1 MKDLIGSLG
10 RHRGLKL
17 LSLLLAVAL
26 WAAVG
31 IEEPTETT
39 LSMALELVNPPPR
52 MMITSE
58 IPPALQVRVM
68 GPGSVVRRLTQSRLV
83 QTIDLAGFK
92 RGRHAIPLGA
102 KTFNFPRGVQV
113 TRVQPNP
120 LMVTLSPAMVKTLQ
134 VHPLLDGP
142 PPEGYE
148 IVGVR
153 ARPSQISVKGP
164 TTEISDLKFLPT
176 IPLDVSQLTAGA
188 TLAGE
193 LDLKNLHLA
202 LQDQSPILVDVNVE
216 PKIISRTISGVQ
228 VTAAPQKA
236 RLSPSKVSLTLKGPM
251 LLLKP
256 LKPGELHPAV
266 DTSNLAPGRH
276 RLNVSINLPPSLE
289 LMRLH
294 PATIT
299 AWVEKSP

>member
-31 IEEPTETT
+31 IEKPTETT

-52 MMITSE
+52 MVITSE
-58 IPPALQVRVM
+58 IPSSIQVRVM
-68 GPGSVVRRLTQSRLV
+68 GPGSIIRKLTQSRLV
-83 QTIDLAGFK
+83 QTIDLTGFK
-92 RGRHAIPLGA
+92 SGRHAIPLGS

-120 LMVTLSPAMVKTLQ
+120 LMLTLSPAMVRTLE
-134 VHPLLDGP
+134 VRPILAGK

-148 IVGVR
+148 ITVVR
-153 ARPSQISVKGP
+153 TRPSQVSVKGP
-164 TTEISDLKFLPT
+164 TMEIADLKFLPT
-176 IPLDVSQLTAGA
+176 IPLDVSQLTANA

-193 LDLKNLHLA
+193 LDLKNFHLT
-202 LQDQSPILVDVNVE
+202 LQDQSPILVDLEVE
-216 PKIISRTISGVQ
+216 PRKITRTLSGIQ
-228 VTAAPQKA
+228 VTAAPNQA
-236 RLSPSKVSLTLKGPM
+236 RLSPSKVSLTLRGPM
-251 LLLKP
+251 LELRD
-256 LKPGELHPAV
+256 LKPGELKAAV
-266 DTSNLAPGRH
+266 DTGNLAPGRH
-276 RLNVSINLPPSLE
+276 RLNVSVSLPSSLS
-289 LMRLH
+289 LVSIQ

-299 AWVEKSP
+299 ARIEKSP